1 MENLSK
7 NGLDL
12 IRISAKRLTGVWGK
26 AFLASLI
33 YVAPLIALCLIPY
46 AGWAVSIAL
55 FGYLTLGYINYMQ
68 QLMGGKNPSLK
79 VLFVQKEFS
88 QAILIGIIMAVG
100 TIVGTLLFII
110 PGILVIA
117 YYSLSLFILNE
128 ERIVNVTD
136 TLNVTAREMVGH
148 KTAMFAYKVIFYLF
162 YALVGVAT
170 VLGMLFVAN
179 LYATNAAL
187 AIVLG
192 IVIMLACIVLLALIT
207 TYFYAANVVFYA
219 EIILPLEEGYV
230 LTSEVKVAPV
240 VKKEEAVAEAPAT
253 EEAPAEEVAPAPAA
267 EEVKPAPAKKPAAKK
282 TTTTKTTTAKK
293 ATTTKSTA
301 AKKPAAKST
310 TATKKPAAK
319 KTTTKTSTAKKAE

>member
-179 LYATNAAL
+179 LYAANATL

-240 VKKEEAVAEAPAT
+240 VKKEAVAEAPAT

-282 TTTTKTTTAKK
+282 TTTTKKSTTA
-293 ATTTKSTA
+293 KSTA

-319 KTTTKTSTAKKAE
+319 KTTTKTTTAKKAE